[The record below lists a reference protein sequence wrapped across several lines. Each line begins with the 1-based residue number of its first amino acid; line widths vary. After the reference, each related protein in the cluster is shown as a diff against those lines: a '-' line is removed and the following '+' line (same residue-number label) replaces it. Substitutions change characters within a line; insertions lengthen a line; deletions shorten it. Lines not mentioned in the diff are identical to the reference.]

1 MMISAYC
8 RAAALTLLMAVAP
21 SAALA
26 QAEPFFPE
34 ATETDEELIALY
46 DEADS
51 ECRLSPSRDVRIA
64 VACHSRS
71 IYGAALNERG
81 WCYGRESE
89 PNAIMEWHKCEADSL
104 RFPELGF
111 NVW

>member
-1 MMISAYC
+1 MALLPYC
-8 RAAALTLLMAVAP
+8 RIAALTLV
-21 SAALA
+21 AALA
-26 QAEPFFPE
+26 PSLAIAQPLFSE

-46 DEADS
+46 DAADS
-51 ECRLSPSRDVRIA
+51 DCRLSPSRDVRIA

-89 PNAIMEWHKCEADSL
+89 ANADMQWHQCAPDSL
-104 RFPELGF
+104 RFPELDF
-111 NVW
+111 TIW